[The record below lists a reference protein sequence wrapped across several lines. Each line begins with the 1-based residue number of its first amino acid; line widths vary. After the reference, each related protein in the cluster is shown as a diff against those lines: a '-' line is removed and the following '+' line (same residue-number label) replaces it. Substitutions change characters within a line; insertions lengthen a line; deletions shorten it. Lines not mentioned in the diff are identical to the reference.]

1 MDTKNSKHKKTRPAE
16 LQGGFSLIPNGIG
29 LTYGTEAGTEN
40 RPHNIDL
47 KRILVIRFVRVAPY
61 VAPDIS
67 AAFWD
72 SNPHN
77 QAKKYFLI
85 LIERALN

>member
-1 MDTKNSKHKKTRPAE
+1 MHEPPEAGTASSHAINFLTRGIKKSKLNKWC
-16 LQGGFSLIPNGIG
+16 
-29 LTYGTEAGTEN
+29 EAGTEN

-47 KRILVIRFVRVAPY
+47 KRILVIRFIYVAPY

-72 SNPHN
+72 SNPHK